1 MDTRRPVSAV
11 TKGDLI
17 IVVCDDGSVW
27 SLKDVTASER
37 WTERRPI
44 PGSEAD
50 VEDSN

>member
-1 MDTRRPVSAV
+1 MDIRRPVAVV
-11 TKGDLI
+11 TKGELI

-27 SLKDVTASER
+27 SLSDVTSSER
-37 WTERRPI
+37 WAERKPI